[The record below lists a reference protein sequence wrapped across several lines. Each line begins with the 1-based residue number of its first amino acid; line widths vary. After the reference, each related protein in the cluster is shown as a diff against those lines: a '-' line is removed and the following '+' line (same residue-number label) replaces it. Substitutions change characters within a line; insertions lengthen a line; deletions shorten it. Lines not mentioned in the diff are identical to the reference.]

1 MNDDLNFNSAQDSV
15 TKPDC
20 RNRQIAES
28 GRIHVGN
35 PTSSWIP
42 DLILQREIGGT
53 IYSVFG
59 SYDGLD
65 ALSKKVLRIMENNL
79 KNVEESE

>member
-1 MNDDLNFNSAQDSV
+1 MDNDLNFSLPPDDF
-15 TKPDC
+15 TKQDC
-20 RNRQIAES
+20 RNRRVDGS
-28 GRIHVGN
+28 GHIHVDN

-65 ALSKKVLRIMENNL
+65 ALSKKVLRIMENHL
-79 KNVEESE
+79 KNMEESE